1 MSSSYARKSNHRLRS
16 EEVDTEGSW
25 ALSYGD
31 MVTLLLMF
39 FMIFFSV
46 DPVKDRYQGL
56 QLALLEE
63 LNLDKSKIGAPT
75 DTFRLG
81 PGDGQGV
88 DKLLLKDW
96 GGEATAIG
104 SKILIDFPALS
115 FFDLG
120 SLTLTPEAK
129 KQLRVFAKRFEP
141 YAGNYLLAIRA
152 FTDSVPVNAGAGSR
166 YTDNLELSALRSI
179 AALRELQVNGIPLK
193 RMRAEGYGEIRI
205 SPELEQAM
213 TKAEAAKNKKG
224 ISRAR
229 KVILIIEPDV
239 EDRL

>member
-1 MSSSYARKSNHRLRS
+1 MSRPYSMSSNYRRRS
-16 EEVDTEGSW
+16 ADVDTEGSW

-46 DPVKDRYQGL
+46 DPVRERYQGL

-75 DTFRLG
+75 DVFRMG

-88 DKLLLKDW
+88 DKLLMKDW
-96 GGEATAIG
+96 GGEATAMG
-104 SKILIDFPALS
+104 SKILIDFPDTS

-120 SLTLTPEAK
+120 QITLTAESRKQLQAFAK
-129 KQLRVFAKRFEP
+129 KFEP

-152 FTDSVPVNAGAGSR
+152 FTDSVPVRGSGGR
-166 YTDNLELSALRSI
+166 YSDNLELSALRSI
-179 AALRELQVNGIPLK
+179 AALRELQINGIPLK

-205 SPELEQAM
+205 SPEMENALM
-213 TKAEAAKNKKG
+213 KASATRNEKG